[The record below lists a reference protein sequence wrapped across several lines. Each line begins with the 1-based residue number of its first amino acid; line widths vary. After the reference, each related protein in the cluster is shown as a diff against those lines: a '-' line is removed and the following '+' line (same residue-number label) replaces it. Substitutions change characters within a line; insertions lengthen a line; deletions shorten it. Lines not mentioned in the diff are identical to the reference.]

1 MALVSSGQITIS
13 SITIEKGDSL
23 LTNVS
28 LNSLSTVGINQNSF
42 SKPNGSQPHSMSE
55 FYGYNHTYSPPVTEY
70 EVEPITISTAVENSE
85 EACFAFGTQ
94 EVFKTGDAGIVQQGN
109 TFHSE
114 SPGTPDN
121 QINMWPFY
129 FNYVNPD
136 FGKVVFSFDDGN
148 QVNDPFITGCG
159 RSERRLKYNIEYITD
174 SPMGIPMYYFNYI
187 NEAHGKGRYV
197 GTMVDDLQRLGY
209 SDVLSTVNGDV
220 YVNYAKIDVPFMKL
234 ED

>member
-1 MALVSSGQITIS
+1 
-13 SITIEKGDSL
+13 
-23 LTNVS
+23 
-28 LNSLSTVGINQNSF
+28 
-42 SKPNGSQPHSMSE
+42 
-55 FYGYNHTYSPPVTEY
+55 
-70 EVEPITISTAVENSE
+70 
-85 EACFAFGTQ
+85 
-94 EVFKTGDAGIVQQGN
+94 
-109 TFHSE
+109 
-114 SPGTPDN
+114 
-121 QINMWPFY
+121 MWPFY
-129 FNYVNPD
+129 FNYQNPD
-136 FGKVVFSFDDGN
+136 FGKGVFGFDDGN
-148 QVNDPFITGCG
+148 SVSDAFIQGCG

>member
-1 MALVSSGQITIS
+1 MALVSSGQIALS
-13 SITIEKGDSL
+13 SISIEKGESL
-23 LTNVS
+23 LQNVS
-28 LNSLSTVGINQNSF
+28 LNSLSTVGINQNSMA
-42 SKPNGSQPHSMSE
+42 KPNGSQPHSISE
-55 FYGYNHTYSPPVTEY
+55 FYGYDHTYSPPVSEFP
-70 EVEPITISTAVENSE
+70 VAAITISLPSEQLE

-94 EVFKTGDAGIVQQGN
+94 EVFKTGESGIVQTGN

-114 SPGTPDN
+114 SPGTYDN
-121 QINMWPFY
+121 MIPMWPFY
-129 FNYVNPD
+129 FTYTNVD
-136 FGKVVFSFDDGN
+136 FGKVVFDFDDGN
-148 QVNDPFITGCG
+148 SVSNGFIQGCG

>member
-1 MALVSSGQITIS
+1 MALQSSGQISVSNIAG
-13 SITIEKGDSL
+13 EKGVSL
-23 LTNVS
+23 SNVS
-28 LNSLSTVGINQNSF
+28 LNSLSTVGINEFST
-42 SKPNGSQPHSMSE
+42 SKPNGTQPHSVSE
-55 FYGYNHTYSPPVTEY
+55 FYGYNHDFVPVAEY
-70 EVEPITISTAVENSE
+70 EVYPITISVPSE
-85 EACFAFGTQ
+85 EIDQACNAFGTQ
-94 EVFKTGDAGIVQQGN
+94 EVFKTGEQGIIQVGD
-109 TFHSE
+109 TFYSE
-114 SPGTPDN
+114 SPGTN
-121 QINMWPFY
+121 GNEIEMWPFY
-129 FNYVNPD
+129 FNYQNPD
-136 FGKVVFSFDDGN
+136 FGKVVFGFDDGN
-148 QVNDPFITGCG
+148 SVSNPYIQGCG